1 MRSSQESRQ
10 RRQRIGTSIGPRS
23 PSSTRL
29 TGSSRQAI
37 GPLIQAMRPKQW
49 TKNAVVFAALVFN
62 GQLLSLHALPAVIA
76 TVILFSMTSSAVYL
90 FNDLLDIDADRH
102 HPLKRNRPIASGRVR
117 RQTAWLAIAGLL
129 LAVFSSALA
138 LHPLLAAV
146 LLVYILLM
154 LAYTFVLKHWVIID
168 VFVIAAGFVLRAV
181 AGAVVID
188 VPISPWLYVC
198 TILLSLFIGFAKRRH
213 ELVLLDDRAT
223 AHRKN
228 LDQYSAAFLD
238 TLIAVVAAATI
249 MAYSL
254 YTFSAPNLP
263 ENHGMMVTIPFV
275 LYGIFR
281 YLYLVH
287 RKNSGGAPEQVLL
300 DDLPLLACIV
310 LWVLAAT
317 VILYSGQS

>member
-1 MRSSQESRQ
+1 MPF
-10 RRQRIGTSIGPRS
+10 GVNS
-23 PSSTRL
+23 PPSARVAW
-29 TGSSRQAI
+29 TGMQGVA
-37 GPLIQAMRPKQW
+37 PLIQAMRPKQW
-49 TKNAVVFAALVFN
+49 TKNTVVFAALVFN
-62 GQLLSLHALPAVIA
+62 GQLLSLSALPAVFA
-76 TVILFSMTSSAVYL
+76 TLILFSMTSSAVYL

-102 HPLKRNRPIASGRVR
+102 HPLKRNRPIASGRVSPR
-117 RQTAWLAIAGLL
+117 TAWLAIAGLL
-129 LAVFSSALA
+129 LLVFPSAFA
-138 LHPLLAAV
+138 LRPRLAAV
-146 LLVYILLM
+146 LAIYILVM
-154 LAYTFVLKHWVIID
+154 LAYTYVLKHWVIID

-213 ELVLLDDRAT
+213 ERVLLDNNAA

-238 TLIAVVAAATI
+238 TLLAVVAGATI

-263 ENHGMMVTIPFV
+263 ENHAMMATIPFV

-287 RKNSGGAPEQVLL
+287 RKNGGGAPEQVLL
-300 DDLPLLACIV
+300 DDLPLLGCIV
-310 LWVLAAT
+310 LWVLVAT
-317 VILYSGQS
+317 VVLYSS